1 MKKLF
6 IAAVILLL
14 PLSVKASEFYI
25 AIDDG
30 REVIYEAYDV
40 VFKDWHY
47 YFKPSPFGTYEINEE
62 YYIHNLAYAQGFYD
76 GDEYFATIQM
86 LIYQNTHPEYDFY
99 LVDKNLKPFD
109 NSWDIDNI
117 INTISYFEGT
127 PSFADK
133 TFYLDL
139 FEELSLE
146 ATDLSRYIV
155 NGKQIEND
163 QITLRFDETG
173 KYTIDF
179 EAPHLDIVDNY
190 FTVDTYVLKPFSIEI
205 VVDKY
210 YDLTLETYN
219 NGVLVTNNFSING
232 QSHNDSKIRLSAG
245 TYEITDNYTNKIYT
259 YELLDDSEFIINNY
273 FINKLDTNISID
285 KICDE
290 DACYEF
296 TKNNNIY
303 EFASSL
309 DAHSYQIYS
318 SDTTYN
324 LDLTNT
330 DNYEIDNGIL
340 TFKYFV
346 DLSDEEQKET
356 VDDEEK
362 DTTNETPQV
371 DEPQNEDESENE
383 NVAIKVPDTNIAYM
397 DNLTYYVEKKYYI
410 FNNIFNSNNLFSSI

>member
-146 ATDLSRYIV
+146 ATGLSRYIV

-219 NGVLVTNNFSING
+219 NGELVTNNFSING

-290 DACYEF
+290 DTCYEF

-346 DLSDEEQKET
+346 DLSDEEQEET

-371 DEPQNEDESENE
+371 DESQNEVENE

>member
-290 DACYEF
+290 DTCYEF

-346 DLSDEEQKET
+346 DLSDEEQEET

-371 DEPQNEDESENE
+371 DESQNEVENE

>member
-47 YFKPSPFGTYEINEE
+47 YFKPSPFGIYEINEE

-290 DACYEF
+290 DTCYEF

-346 DLSDEEQKET
+346 DLSDEEQEET

-371 DEPQNEDESENE
+371 DESQNEVENE

>member
-47 YFKPSPFGTYEINEE
+47 YFKPSPFGIYEINEE

-155 NGKQIEND
+155 NSKQIEND

-290 DACYEF
+290 DTCYEF

-346 DLSDEEQKET
+346 DLSDEEQEET

-371 DEPQNEDESENE
+371 DESQNEVENE

>member
-146 ATDLSRYIV
+146 ATGLSRYIV

-303 EFASSL
+303 EFANSL
-309 DAHSYQIYS
+309 DAHNYQIYS
-318 SDTTYN
+318 NDTIYT

-346 DLSDEEQKET
+346 DLSDEEQEET

-371 DEPQNEDESENE
+371 DESQNEVENE

>member
-117 INTISYFEGT
+117 INTISYFERI

-146 ATDLSRYIV
+146 ETGLSRYIV

-290 DACYEF
+290 DTCYEF

-346 DLSDEEQKET
+346 DLSDEEQEET

-371 DEPQNEDESENE
+371 DESQNEVENE

>member
-290 DACYEF
+290 DTCYEF

-346 DLSDEEQKET
+346 DLSDEEQEET

-371 DEPQNEDESENE
+371 DESQNEVENE

-397 DNLTYYVEKKYYI
+397 DNLIYYVEKKYYI

>member
-6 IAAVILLL
+6 LAAVILLL

-25 AIDDG
+25 AIDNG
-30 REVIYEAYDV
+30 KEVIYEAYDV

-47 YFKPSPFGTYEINEE
+47 YFKPSPFGTYEINDE

-86 LIYQNTHPEYDFY
+86 LIYQNTHPDYNFY
-99 LVDKNLKPFD
+99 LVDENFKAYD
-109 NSWDIDNI
+109 NSWDINYI
-117 INTISYFEGT
+117 LELVKNFNTV
-127 PSFADK
+127 PSFANE

-139 FEELSLE
+139 NEELSLE
-146 ATDLSRYIV
+146 YSGLSRYIIDD
-155 NGKQIEND
+155 KQIEND
-163 QITLRFDETG
+163 QVTFSFAETG
-173 KYTIDF
+173 KYTINF

-190 FTVDTYVLKPFSIEI
+190 FTIETYVYKPFSIDI
-205 VVDKY
+205 VVDRY
-210 YDLTLETYN
+210 YDLTLQTYN
-219 NGVLVTNNFSING
+219 NGELVTNNFSING
-232 QSHNDSKIRLSAG
+232 MSHNDSLVRLSAG
-245 TYEITDNYTNKIYT
+245 TYEIKDNYTNKTYT
-259 YELLDDSEFIINNY
+259 YELLEDSSFVINNY

-303 EFASSL
+303 EFASGL
-309 DAHSYQIYS
+309 DAHDYWIYS
-318 SDTTYN
+318 NDTIYN
-324 LDLTNT
+324 LDLTNP

-346 DLSDEEQKET
+346 DLTDEDAQDNT
-356 VDDEEK
+356 TNK
-362 DTTNETPQV
+362 DTPT
-371 DEPQNEDESENE
+371 DEPQNDADSEE
-383 NVAIKVPDTNIAYM
+383 IAVEVPDTNITYM

-410 FNNIFNSNNLFSSI
+410 INRIFNNNLFNSI

>member
-6 IAAVILLL
+6 LAAVILLL

-25 AIDDG
+25 AIDNG
-30 REVIYEAYDV
+30 KEVIYEAYDV

-47 YFKPSPFGTYEINEE
+47 YFKPSPFGTYEINDE

-86 LIYQNTHPEYDFY
+86 LIYQNTHPDYNFY
-99 LVDKNLKPFD
+99 LVDENFKAYD
-109 NSWDIDNI
+109 NSWDINYI
-117 INTISYFEGT
+117 LELVKNFNTV
-127 PSFADK
+127 PSFANE

-139 FEELSLE
+139 NEELSLE
-146 ATDLSRYIV
+146 YSGLSRYIIDD
-155 NGKQIEND
+155 KQIEDD
-163 QITLRFDETG
+163 QVTFSFAETG
-173 KYTIDF
+173 KYTINF

-190 FTVDTYVLKPFSIEI
+190 FTIETYVYKPFSIDI
-205 VVDKY
+205 VVDRY
-210 YDLTLETYN
+210 YDLTLQTYN
-219 NGVLVTNNFSING
+219 NGELVTNNFSING
-232 QSHNDSKIRLSAG
+232 MSHNDSLVRLSAG
-245 TYEITDNYTNKIYT
+245 TYEITDNYTNKTYT
-259 YELLDDSEFIINNY
+259 YELLEDSSFVINNY

-303 EFASSL
+303 EFASGL
-309 DAHSYQIYS
+309 DAHDYWIYS
-318 SDTTYN
+318 NDTIYN

-346 DLSDEEQKET
+346 DLTDEDAQDNT
-356 VDDEEK
+356 TNK
-362 DTTNETPQV
+362 DTPT
-371 DEPQNEDESENE
+371 DEPQNDADSEE
-383 NVAIKVPDTNIAYM
+383 IAVEVPDTNITYM

-410 FNNIFNSNNLFSSI
+410 INHIFNNNLFNSI

>member
-47 YFKPSPFGTYEINEE
+47 YFKPSPFGIYEINEE

-146 ATDLSRYIV
+146 ATGLSRYIV

-290 DACYEF
+290 DTCYEF

-346 DLSDEEQKET
+346 DLSDEEQEEIA
-356 VDDEEK
+356 DDEEK

-371 DEPQNEDESENE
+371 DESQNEVENE

>member
-346 DLSDEEQKET
+346 DLSDEEQEET

-371 DEPQNEDESENE
+371 DESQNEVENE

>member
-6 IAAVILLL
+6 LAAVILLL

-25 AIDDG
+25 AIDNG
-30 REVIYEAYDV
+30 KEVIYEAYDV

-47 YFKPSPFGTYEINEE
+47 YFKPSPFGTYEINDE

-86 LIYQNTHPEYDFY
+86 LIYQNTHPDYNFY
-99 LVDKNLKPFD
+99 LVDENFKAYD
-109 NSWDIDNI
+109 NSWDINYI
-117 INTISYFEGT
+117 LELVKNFNTV
-127 PSFADK
+127 PSFANE

-139 FEELSLE
+139 NEELSLE
-146 ATDLSRYIV
+146 YSGLSRYIIDD
-155 NGKQIEND
+155 KQIEND
-163 QITLRFDETG
+163 QVTFSFAETG
-173 KYTIDF
+173 KYTINF

-190 FTVDTYVLKPFSIEI
+190 FTIETYVYKPFSIDI
-205 VVDKY
+205 VVDRY
-210 YDLTLETYN
+210 YDLTLQTYN
-219 NGVLVTNNFSING
+219 NGELVTNNFSING
-232 QSHNDSKIRLSAG
+232 MSHNDSLVRLSAG
-245 TYEITDNYTNKIYT
+245 TYEITDNYTNKTYT
-259 YELLDDSEFIINNY
+259 YELLEDSNFVINNY

-303 EFASSL
+303 EFASGL
-309 DAHSYQIYS
+309 DAHDYWIYS
-318 SDTTYN
+318 NDTIYN
-324 LDLTNT
+324 LDLTNP

-346 DLSDEEQKET
+346 DLTDEDAQDNT
-356 VDDEEK
+356 TNK
-362 DTTNETPQV
+362 DTPT
-371 DEPQNEDESENE
+371 DEPQNDADSEE
-383 NVAIKVPDTNIAYM
+383 IAVEVPDTNITYM

-410 FNNIFNSNNLFSSI
+410 INRIFNNNLFNSI

>member
-205 VVDKY
+205 VVDRY
-210 YDLTLETYN
+210 YDLTLQTYN

-290 DACYEF
+290 DTCYEF

-346 DLSDEEQKET
+346 DLSDEEQEET

-371 DEPQNEDESENE
+371 DESQNEVENE

-397 DNLTYYVEKKYYI
+397 DNLIYYVEKKYYI

>member
-290 DACYEF
+290 DTCYEF

-410 FNNIFNSNNLFSSI
+410 FNNIFNSNNLFSGI

>member
-1 MKKLF
+1 MKNLKKLF
-6 IAAVILLL
+6 LAAVILLL

-25 AIDDG
+25 AIDNG
-30 REVIYEAYDV
+30 KEVIYEAYDV

-47 YFKPSPFGTYEINEE
+47 YFKPSPFGTYEINDE

-290 DACYEF
+290 DTCYEF

-346 DLSDEEQKET
+346 DLSNEENSDTSK
-356 VDDEEK
+356 DD
-362 DTTNETPQV
+362 TINETPQV
-371 DEPQNEDESENE
+371 DKPQNEADSEE
-383 NVAIKVPDTNIAYM
+383 IAVEVPDTNIAYM

-410 FNNIFNSNNLFSSI
+410 INCIFNNNLFNSI

>member
-290 DACYEF
+290 DTCYEF

-371 DEPQNEDESENE
+371 DESQNEVENE

-410 FNNIFNSNNLFSSI
+410 FNNIFNSNNLFSGI

>member
-146 ATDLSRYIV
+146 ATGLSRYIV

-245 TYEITDNYTNKIYT
+245 TYEITDNYTNKTYT
-259 YELLDDSEFIINNY
+259 YELLEDSNFVINNY

-290 DACYEF
+290 DVCYEF

-303 EFASSL
+303 EFTNSL

-330 DNYEIDNGIL
+330 DNYEIENGIL

-346 DLSDEEQKET
+346 DLPDEEQEEI
-356 VDDEEK
+356 VDDEVK

-371 DEPQNEDESENE
+371 DESQNEVESENE
-383 NVAIKVPDTNIAYM
+383 NVVIKVPDTNITYM
-397 DNLTYYVEKKYYI
+397 DNLIYYVEKKYYI
-410 FNNIFNSNNLFSSI
+410 FNNLFNSNNLFSSI

>member
-47 YFKPSPFGTYEINEE
+47 YFKPSPFGIYEINEE

-290 DACYEF
+290 DTCYEF

-346 DLSDEEQKET
+346 DLSDEEQEEIA
-356 VDDEEK
+356 DDEEK

-371 DEPQNEDESENE
+371 DESQNEVENE
-383 NVAIKVPDTNIAYM
+383 NVAIKVPDTNIASM

>member
-155 NGKQIEND
+155 NSKQIEND

-245 TYEITDNYTNKIYT
+245 TYEITDNYTNKTYT
-259 YELLDDSEFIINNY
+259 YELLEDSNFVINNY

-346 DLSDEEQKET
+346 DLSDEEQEEIA
-356 VDDEEK
+356 DDEEK

-371 DEPQNEDESENE
+371 DESQNEVENE

>member
-6 IAAVILLL
+6 LAAVILLL

-25 AIDDG
+25 AIDNG
-30 REVIYEAYDV
+30 KEVIYEAYDV

-47 YFKPSPFGTYEINEE
+47 YFKPSPFGTYEINDE

-86 LIYQNTHPEYDFY
+86 LIYQNTHPDYNFY
-99 LVDKNLKPFD
+99 LVDENFKAYD
-109 NSWDIDNI
+109 NSWDINYI
-117 INTISYFEGT
+117 LELVKNFNTV
-127 PSFADK
+127 PSFANE
-133 TFYLDL
+133 TFYLEL
-139 FEELSLE
+139 NEELSLE
-146 ATDLSRYIV
+146 YSGLSRYIIDD
-155 NGKQIEND
+155 KQIEND
-163 QITLRFDETG
+163 QVTFSFAETG
-173 KYTIDF
+173 KYTINF

-190 FTVDTYVLKPFSIEI
+190 FTIETYVYKPFSIDI
-205 VVDKY
+205 VVDRY
-210 YDLTLETYN
+210 YDLTLQTYN
-219 NGVLVTNNFSING
+219 NGELVTNNFSING
-232 QSHNDSKIRLSAG
+232 MSHNDSLVRLSAG
-245 TYEITDNYTNKIYT
+245 TYEITDNYTNKTYT
-259 YELLDDSEFIINNY
+259 YELLEDSSFVINNY

-303 EFASSL
+303 EFASGL
-309 DAHSYQIYS
+309 DAHDYWIYS
-318 SDTTYN
+318 NDTIYN

-346 DLSDEEQKET
+346 DLTDEDAQDNT
-356 VDDEEK
+356 TNK
-362 DTTNETPQV
+362 DTPT
-371 DEPQNEDESENE
+371 DEPQNDADSEE
-383 NVAIKVPDTNIAYM
+383 IAVEVPDTNITYM

-410 FNNIFNSNNLFSSI
+410 INHIFNNNLFNSI

>member
-290 DACYEF
+290 DTCYEF

-346 DLSDEEQKET
+346 DLSNEEIQDNPTSE
-356 VDDEEK
+356 

-371 DEPQNEDESENE
+371 DESQNEVENE

-397 DNLTYYVEKKYYI
+397 DNLIYYVEKKYYI

>member
-76 GDEYFATIQM
+76 SDEYFATIQM

-371 DEPQNEDESENE
+371 DESQNEVENE

>member
-117 INTISYFEGT
+117 INTISYFERT

-146 ATDLSRYIV
+146 AAGLSRYIV

-259 YELLDDSEFIINNY
+259 YELLEDSEFIINNY

-346 DLSDEEQKET
+346 DLSDEEQEEIA
-356 VDDEEK
+356 DDEEK

-371 DEPQNEDESENE
+371 DESQNEVENE

-410 FNNIFNSNNLFSSI
+410 FNNIFNNNNLFSSI

>member
-155 NGKQIEND
+155 NSKQIEND

-290 DACYEF
+290 DTCYEF

-303 EFASSL
+303 EFANSL
-309 DAHSYQIYS
+309 DAHNYQIYS
-318 SDTTYN
+318 NDTIYT

-346 DLSDEEQKET
+346 DLSDEEQEET

-371 DEPQNEDESENE
+371 DESQNEVENE

>member
-155 NGKQIEND
+155 NSKQIEND

-290 DACYEF
+290 DTCYEF

-346 DLSDEEQKET
+346 DLSDEEQEET

-371 DEPQNEDESENE
+371 DESQNEVENE

>member
-6 IAAVILLL
+6 IAEVILLL

-146 ATDLSRYIV
+146 ATGLSRYIV

-290 DACYEF
+290 DTCYEF

>member
-6 IAAVILLL
+6 LATVILLL

-25 AIDDG
+25 AIDNG
-30 REVIYEAYDV
+30 KEVIYEAYDV

-47 YFKPSPFGTYEINEE
+47 YFKPSPFGTYEINDE
-62 YYIHNLAYAQGFYD
+62 YYIHNLAFAQGYYD

-86 LIYQNTHPEYDFY
+86 LIYQNTHPDYNFY
-99 LVDKNLKPFD
+99 LVDENFKTYD
-109 NSWDIDNI
+109 NSWDINYI
-117 INTISYFEGT
+117 LELVKNFNTV
-127 PSFADK
+127 PSFANE

-139 FEELSLE
+139 NEELSLE
-146 ATDLSRYIV
+146 YSGLSRYIIDD
-155 NGKQIEND
+155 KQIEND
-163 QITLRFDETG
+163 QVTFSFAETG
-173 KYTIDF
+173 KYTINF

-190 FTVDTYVLKPFSIEI
+190 FTIETYVYKPFSIDI
-205 VVDKY
+205 VVDRY
-210 YDLTLETYN
+210 YDLTLQTYN
-219 NGVLVTNNFSING
+219 NGKLVTNNFSING
-232 QSHNDSKIRLSAG
+232 MSHNDSLVRLSAG
-245 TYEITDNYTNKIYT
+245 TYEITDNYTNKTYT
-259 YELLDDSEFIINNY
+259 YELLEDSSFVINNY

-303 EFASSL
+303 EFASGL
-309 DAHSYQIYS
+309 DAHDYWIYS
-318 SDTTYN
+318 NDTIYN

-346 DLSDEEQKET
+346 DLTDEDAQ
-356 VDDEEK
+356 D
-362 DTTNETPQV
+362 DTTNKDTPT
-371 DEPQNEDESENE
+371 DEPQNDADSEE
-383 NVAIKVPDTNIAYM
+383 IAVEVPDTNIAYM

-410 FNNIFNSNNLFSSI
+410 INCIFNNNLFNSI

>member
-6 IAAVILLL
+6 LAAVILLL

-25 AIDDG
+25 AIDNG
-30 REVIYEAYDV
+30 KEVIYEAYDV

-47 YFKPSPFGTYEINEE
+47 YFKPSPFGTYEINDE

-86 LIYQNTHPEYDFY
+86 LIYQNTHPDYNFY
-99 LVDKNLKPFD
+99 LVDENFKAYD
-109 NSWDIDNI
+109 NSWDINYI
-117 INTISYFEGT
+117 LELVKNFNTA
-127 PSFADK
+127 PSFANE

-139 FEELSLE
+139 NEELSLE
-146 ATDLSRYIV
+146 YSGLSRYIIDD
-155 NGKQIEND
+155 KQIEND
-163 QITLRFDETG
+163 QVTFSFAETG
-173 KYTIDF
+173 KYTINF

-190 FTVDTYVLKPFSIEI
+190 FTIETYVYKPFSIDI
-205 VVDKY
+205 VVDRY
-210 YDLTLETYN
+210 YDLTLQTYN
-219 NGVLVTNNFSING
+219 NGELVTNNFSING
-232 QSHNDSKIRLSAG
+232 MSHNDSLVRLSAG
-245 TYEITDNYTNKIYT
+245 TYEITDNYTNKTYT
-259 YELLDDSEFIINNY
+259 YELLEDSSFVINNY

-303 EFASSL
+303 EFASGL
-309 DAHSYQIYS
+309 DAHDYWIYS
-318 SDTTYN
+318 NDTIYN
-324 LDLTNT
+324 LDLTNP

-346 DLSDEEQKET
+346 DLTDEDAQDNT
-356 VDDEEK
+356 TNK
-362 DTTNETPQV
+362 DTPT
-371 DEPQNEDESENE
+371 DEPQNDADSEE
-383 NVAIKVPDTNIAYM
+383 IAVEVPDTNITYM

-410 FNNIFNSNNLFSSI
+410 INRIFNNNLFNSI

>member
-6 IAAVILLL
+6 LAAVILLL

-25 AIDDG
+25 AIDNG
-30 REVIYEAYDV
+30 KEVIYEAYDV

-47 YFKPSPFGTYEINEE
+47 YFKPSPFGTYEINDE

-86 LIYQNTHPEYDFY
+86 LIYQNTHPDYNFY
-99 LVDKNLKPFD
+99 LVDENFKAYD
-109 NSWDIDNI
+109 NSWDINYI
-117 INTISYFEGT
+117 LELVKNFNTV
-127 PSFADK
+127 PSFANE
-133 TFYLDL
+133 TFYLEL
-139 FEELSLE
+139 NEELSLE
-146 ATDLSRYIV
+146 YSGLSRYIIDD
-155 NGKQIEND
+155 KQIEND
-163 QITLRFDETG
+163 QVTFSFAETG
-173 KYTIDF
+173 KYTINF

-190 FTVDTYVLKPFSIEI
+190 FTIETYVYKPFSIDI
-205 VVDKY
+205 VVDRY
-210 YDLTLETYN
+210 YDLTLQTYN
-219 NGVLVTNNFSING
+219 NGELVTNNFSING
-232 QSHNDSKIRLSAG
+232 MSHNDSLVRLSAG
-245 TYEITDNYTNKIYT
+245 TYEITDNYTNKTYT
-259 YELLDDSEFIINNY
+259 YELLEDSSFVINNY

-303 EFASSL
+303 EFASGL
-309 DAHSYQIYS
+309 DAHDYWIYS
-318 SDTTYN
+318 NDTIYN

-346 DLSDEEQKET
+346 DLTDEDAQDNT
-356 VDDEEK
+356 TNK
-362 DTTNETPQV
+362 DTPT
-371 DEPQNEDESENE
+371 DEPQNDADSEE
-383 NVAIKVPDTNIAYM
+383 IAVEVPDTNITYM

-410 FNNIFNSNNLFSSI
+410 INRIFNNNLFNSI

>member
-346 DLSDEEQKET
+346 DLSDEEQEET